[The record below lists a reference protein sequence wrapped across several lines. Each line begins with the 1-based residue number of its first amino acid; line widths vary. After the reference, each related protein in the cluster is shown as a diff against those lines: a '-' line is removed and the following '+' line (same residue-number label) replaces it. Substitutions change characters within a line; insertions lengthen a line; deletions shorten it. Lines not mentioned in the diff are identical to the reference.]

1 MTIKGLLFSICFGL
15 LAVLVLMI
23 VARPWAW
30 ARAALAR
37 RRSISKTAAVSAL
50 AHPSPVLVRAGA
62 LLMNEQAQ
70 AFDEDEA
77 AVAALLREANVSL
90 ARANAYSHKEGIPPL
105 SRLPLYLVIGP
116 EGSGK
121 TSTFLNSGLDPQL
134 LAGCVTSA
142 GSVFPT
148 QLCNLWLAGDAIFIE
163 ISGHLF
169 AGDLSRWTKVLRAL
183 TVKSNIPGW
192 QFWRQPDEGLKL
204 KGVIAFAD
212 AKDSIA
218 ATNPPGR
225 DLLDPQVRKWQERF
239 RAIADAFETWFPVYL
254 FISKS
259 DNIPYFPDYC
269 RRISLSESGQVLGCT
284 LTLDDRR
291 QTQSG
296 ETNGEGPAK
305 RLTDSFNSLY
315 RRLAEQRLAILP
327 LEDDAA
333 RRAGIYEFPRE
344 LKRLGA
350 PLVQFMVDVFNPRPL
365 RPGPV
370 LRGYYFTGLCETA
383 LRSDPGATTYVSPHH
398 LPMNAAVLF
407 RDDATRMF
415 RAADLTAATIEARRS
430 PGIPRWVFVSEVFK
444 DVILRDRHPLRHAVF
459 ARKPNRIPQLLAAAV
474 CWVCFLLCFAGF
486 QSWSRNQHLLNDVA
500 AVALTREDQPTLS
513 ALRSLDGLRIRLL
526 ELINYAQHGAPWGL
540 RWGLYSGNAILA
552 DAKHLYFRR
561 FQDLLLN
568 NLDHSLLSR
577 LAVLP
582 ETPGANDTY
591 QPALDILKIHLMI
604 SSGACNPKPVFVAR
618 MLRRTLNDALPAA
631 SSELRT
637 LEEKQIDFYANQ
649 LPDDANLCRI
659 IDSPATTEHARE
671 YLRHVRGPERTY
683 PGLLSAVRHKFPRP
697 QRLSDLAPNY
707 SKVLSGPNQVD
718 GAFSRNSWK
727 FVEDS
732 LKQRN
737 GARPDEV
744 CVTGQAQGLIDG
756 SKQDAELTRN
766 LEGIFVRDYAEHWR
780 KFVAGF
786 SVVRYSGPADAARKL
801 EILSDHKSPLLA
813 VLAMTSN
820 QTNFA
825 PPAPEA
831 SLLRVG
837 AGDTAE
843 HPAEAQSNPAQIT
856 RLFQPVH
863 VAVPPGS
870 DTWVV
875 QANSGY
881 IDALAELG
889 HAMQVIAEGGG
900 DPGSAVYQSARQSYE
915 RALNSARQI
924 AKGFK
929 PVGVEGLDLAV
940 QKLLYAPI
948 RMTEAFIVR
957 DLESDLKKRLE
968 IENGPMSNDY
978 LDYEWKGVKRP
989 GAAR

>member
-1 MTIKGLLFSICFGL
+1 MRDRLPRERYRHCLS
-15 LAVLVLMI
+15 
-23 VARPWAW
+23 VARSAEKLA
-30 ARAALAR
+30 ARHGAAAFKARVAGVLHDVARMWSADDLLTYASTHGLSVSENERAYPVLLHAPVGADIAR
-37 RRSISKTAAVSAL
+37 REFGIDDVEILGAISRHTVAGPGMSGLEKIVYEADTFE
-50 AHPSPVLVRAGA
+50 PGRAFPGRA
-62 LLMNEQAQ
+62 RL
-70 AFDEDEA
+70 EA
-77 AVAALLREANVSL
+77 A
-90 ARANAYSHKEGIPPL
+90 
-105 SRLPLYLVIGP
+105 
-116 EGSGK
+116 
-121 TSTFLNSGLDPQL
+121 
-134 LAGCVTSA
+134 
-142 GSVFPT
+142 
-148 QLCNLWLAGDAIFIE
+148 
-163 ISGHLF
+163 
-169 AGDLSRWTKVLRAL
+169 
-183 TVKSNIPGW
+183 
-192 QFWRQPDEGLKL
+192 
-204 KGVIAFAD
+204 
-212 AKDSIA
+212 
-218 ATNPPGR
+218 
-225 DLLDPQVRKWQERF
+225 
-239 RAIADAFETWFPVYL
+239 
-254 FISKS
+254 
-259 DNIPYFPDYC
+259 
-269 RRISLSESGQVLGCT
+269 
-284 LTLDDRR
+284 
-291 QTQSG
+291 
-296 ETNGEGPAK
+296 
-305 RLTDSFNSLY
+305 
-315 RRLAEQRLAILP
+315 
-327 LEDDAA
+327 
-333 RRAGIYEFPRE
+333 
-344 LKRLGA
+344 
-350 PLVQFMVDVFNPRPL
+350 
-365 RPGPV
+365 
-370 LRGYYFTGLCETA
+370 
-383 LRSDPGATTYVSPHH
+383 
-398 LPMNAAVLF
+398 
-407 RDDATRMF
+407 
-415 RAADLTAATIEARRS
+415 
-430 PGIPRWVFVSEVFK
+430 
-444 DVILRDRHPLRHAVF
+444 
-459 ARKPNRIPQLLAAAV
+459 
-474 CWVCFLLCFAGF
+474 
-486 QSWSRNQHLLNDVA
+486 
-500 AVALTREDQPTLS
+500 

-540 RWGLYSGNAILA
+540 RWGLYSGNAILP

-561 FQDLLLN
+561 FQYLLLN

-631 SSELRT
+631 SSERRT

-683 PGLLSAVRHKFPRP
+683 PGLLSAVHHKFPHP

-718 GAFSRNSWK
+718 GAFSRNSWN

-737 GARPDEV
+737 GAPPDEV
-744 CVTGQAQGLIDG
+744 CVTGQAQGLIVG

-968 IENGPMSNDY
+968 IGLSAGIRQNERIIGF
-978 LDYEWKGVKRP
+978 
-989 GAAR
+989 